1 MHTFGKQSPAAVQA
15 GHSRKRRFMPM
26 RASATRCLA
35 ALSGTILL
43 AGCSSG
49 FPLMG
54 NGSAAGGSASAQAGD
69 SNLIAASGAVSPT
82 LSLGTGDF
90 TPDGVTL
97 GPETGTE
104 IGRRVTQLQGELQQ
118 LQLSVASQN
127 NRLQG
132 VRTASIRN
140 AQEYFGLVAAI
151 NARLQVGTTPGNPIL
166 VSQWTEA
173 QIQLEEISNDIARL
187 SSVAAQVAG
196 DNATSAFLLRSVRA
210 TYGLTG
216 AVDEDHRQLAILEDE
231 TNRTA
236 VLIDRLLNE
245 LAEDVSR
252 QSAYLGTERANLQ
265 TLQLAITNGELYG
278 ASLTNRALV
287 SANSFTSGNVAAVPR
302 AGDRPLVV
310 IRFDRDDI
318 EYEQAVYQA
327 VGAALDRK
335 PEAAFDLVAVSPS
348 AGSPAEVAIAQNDAR
363 DSAEEVY
370 RTLVNLGLPP
380 ARVTMMEEDRTDVY
394 GQEVHLYVR

>member
-1 MHTFGKQSPAAVQA
+1 MK
-15 GHSRKRRFMPM
+15 
-26 RASATRCLA
+26 ASATLCQA
-35 ALSGTILL
+35 ALSGLIML
-43 AGCSSG
+43 AGCSTAL
-49 FPLMG
+49 PI
-54 NGSAAGGSASAQAGD
+54 GSESASAPETPAD
-69 SNLIAASGAVSPT
+69 ERTVLASTGGVVPALT
-82 LSLGTGDF
+82 LGTGDF
-90 TPDGVTL
+90 TPEGVTL

-104 IGRRVTQLQGELQQ
+104 VGRRVTQLQSELQL
-118 LQLSVASQN
+118 LQTSVAAQN
-127 NRLQG
+127 ERLQE

-166 VSQWTEA
+166 VSQWTES
-173 QIQLEEISNDIARL
+173 QLQLEEISNDIARL
-187 SSVAAQVAG
+187 SNVAAQVAG

-278 ASLTNRALV
+278 ASLTNRALI
-287 SANSFTSGNVAAVPR
+287 SANTFATSPVAADPR
-302 AGDRPLVV
+302 AGNRPLVV
-310 IRFDRDDI
+310 IRFDRDNV

-348 AGSPAEVAIAQNDAR
+348 AGSPAEVAIAQNNAR

-380 ARVTMMEEDRTDVY
+380 GRVTMLAEDRNDVY

>member
-1 MHTFGKQSPAAVQA
+1 MK
-15 GHSRKRRFMPM
+15 
-26 RASATRCLA
+26 ASATLCQA
-35 ALSGTILL
+35 ALSGLILL
-43 AGCSSG
+43 AGCSTAL
-49 FPLMG
+49 PI
-54 NGSAAGGSASAQAGD
+54 GSDATSAQQTPVEEGTVLASTAGGTPA
-69 SNLIAASGAVSPT
+69 LT
-82 LSLGTGDF
+82 LGTGDF
-90 TPDGVTL
+90 TPEGVTL

-104 IGRRVTQLQGELQQ
+104 VGRRVTQLQSELQL
-118 LQLSVASQN
+118 LQTSVAAQN
-127 NRLQG
+127 ERLQE

-166 VSQWTEA
+166 VSQWTES
-173 QIQLEEISNDIARL
+173 QLQLEEISNDIARL
-187 SSVAAQVAG
+187 SNVAAQVAG

-278 ASLTNRALV
+278 ASLTNRALI
-287 SANSFTSGNVAAVPR
+287 SANTFATSPVAADPR
-302 AGDRPLVV
+302 AGNRPLVV
-310 IRFDRDDI
+310 IRFDRDNV

-348 AGSPAEVAIAQNDAR
+348 AGSPAEVAIAQNNAR

-380 ARVTMMEEDRTDVY
+380 GRVTMLAEDRNDVY

>member
-1 MHTFGKQSPAAVQA
+1 MK
-15 GHSRKRRFMPM
+15 
-26 RASATRCLA
+26 ATVTVCHA
-35 ALSGTILL
+35 ALSGLILL
-43 AGCSSG
+43 GLGACSANLPLVGQGGDEAATAASG
-49 FPLMG
+49 
-54 NGSAAGGSASAQAGD
+54 D
-69 SNLIAASGAVSPT
+69 TVIAASADTATTP
-82 LSLGTGDF
+82 LLLGTGDF
-90 TPDGVTL
+90 TPEGVTL

-104 IGRRVTQLQGELQQ
+104 VGRRVAQLQGELQQ
-118 LQLSVASQN
+118 LQTSVSAQN
-127 NRLQG
+127 ERLQE
-132 VRTASIRN
+132 VRSASIRN

-151 NARLQVGTTPGNPIL
+151 SARLQVGTTPGNPIL

-173 QIQLEEISNDIARL
+173 QLQLEEISNDVARL
-187 SSVAAQVAG
+187 NNVAARVAG
-196 DNATSAFLLRSVRA
+196 DNATGAFLLRSVRA

-245 LAEDVSR
+245 AANDVSR

-287 SANSFTSGNVAAVPR
+287 SANTFTSNAVATAPR
-302 AGDRPLVV
+302 AGNRPLVV
-310 IRFDRDDI
+310 IRFDRDDVQ
-318 EYEQAVYQA
+318 YEQAVYQA

-335 PEAAFDLVAVSPS
+335 PQAAFDLVAVSPG
-348 AGSPAEVAIAQNDAR
+348 AGSPAEVAIAQNNAR

-380 ARVTMMEEDRTDVY
+380 GRVTMLSEDRDDVF

>member
-1 MHTFGKQSPAAVQA
+1 MK
-15 GHSRKRRFMPM
+15 
-26 RASATRCLA
+26 ASATLCQA
-35 ALSGTILL
+35 ALSGLIML
-43 AGCSSG
+43 AGCSTAL
-49 FPLMG
+49 PI
-54 NGSAAGGSASAQAGD
+54 GSDATSAQQAPAEERTVLASTAGGAPA
-69 SNLIAASGAVSPT
+69 LT
-82 LSLGTGDF
+82 LGTGDF
-90 TPDGVTL
+90 TPEGVTL

-104 IGRRVTQLQGELQQ
+104 VGRRVTQLQSELQL
-118 LQLSVASQN
+118 LQTSVASQN
-127 NRLQG
+127 ERLQE

-173 QIQLEEISNDIARL
+173 QLQLEEISNDIARL
-187 SSVAAQVAG
+187 SNVAAQVAG

-287 SANSFTSGNVAAVPR
+287 SANTFATSAVAADPR
-302 AGDRPLVV
+302 AGNRPLVV
-310 IRFDRDDI
+310 IRFDRDNV

-348 AGSPAEVAIAQNDAR
+348 AGSPAEVAIAQNNAR

-380 ARVTMMEEDRTDVY
+380 GRVTMLAEDRNDVY